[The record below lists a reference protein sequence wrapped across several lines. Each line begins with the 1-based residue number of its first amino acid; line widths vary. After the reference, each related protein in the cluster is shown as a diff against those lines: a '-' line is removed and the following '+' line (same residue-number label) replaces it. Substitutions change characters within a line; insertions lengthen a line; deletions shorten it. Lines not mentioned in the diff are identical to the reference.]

1 MIPPTL
7 QNDSSRDIVTGFL
20 NDMIRRLGWH
30 AAQAW
35 WAEDHELV
43 PGMWAL
49 ADGAPDELRDLV
61 SSHEKLLIE
70 DAGLRF
76 LEPTTVA
83 AATLPCVRACVP
95 QLEEMGLS
103 DLVVLD
109 IPGVFDLDVRL
120 VFVPSL
126 DQPLTPRVAEM
137 LASSARLMPTVIRG
151 ERERHQLSESAGR
164 DPLTGLL
171 NRRGLDA
178 AVAALPANGGLRA
191 VLYIDLDKFK
201 AVNDTHG
208 HTVGDDV
215 LMTVTRH
222 VSSQIRPDDA
232 LARLGGD
239 EFVLIAST
247 VASPESARQLAD
259 RILSAITTELRSAAG
274 PLVAISASLGVAL
287 WDGVTP
293 FADALAAADRLMYEA
308 KRAGGGIASV
318 DSDGHLLVSN
328 PLEPVHGDRVTVS
341 REVVRD
347 LATGQIW
354 GQILRLEG
362 ETATETPEAIAE
374 RVAGLVPAEATGTV
388 ILELA
393 GELWAREG
401 MLSHVVLA
409 VRDRARAASVSLM
422 IAAGSESPALRAV
435 VSELSA
441 RLGTGTVVVSL
452 DQDSAALGAVA
463 SARPRALALSPEIV
477 RSMDENPEDPADAPH
492 DILVRIVVAVA
503 DVVGVPVIARH
514 ITSASIAARLVAAGC
529 SLGTDPAV
537 TDGALKENTP

>member
-1 MIPPTL
+1 MIPSTL

-35 WAEDHELV
+35 WAEGDELV

-49 ADGAPDELRDLV
+49 ADGAPDDLRDLV

-76 LEPTTVA
+76 LEPTSVA
-83 AATLPCVRACVP
+83 AAALPCVRACVP
-95 QLEEMGLS
+95 QLESMGLAE
-103 DLVVLD
+103 LVVLD

-120 VFVPSL
+120 VFVPSVA
-126 DQPLTPRVAEM
+126 QPLTPRVAEM

-178 AVAALPANGGLRA
+178 AVAALPAVGGLRA

-239 EFVLIAST
+239 EFVLIASA
-247 VASPESARQLAD
+247 VASPESARQVAD
-259 RILSAITTELRSAAG
+259 RILSAITTDLRSAAA
-274 PLVAISASLGVAL
+274 PLVAISASVGVAL
-287 WDGVTP
+287 WDGITP

-318 DSDGHLLVSN
+318 DSDGHLVVSN
-328 PLEPVHGDRVTVS
+328 PLDSHHSDRVTVS
-341 REVVRD
+341 REVIRE
-347 LATGQIW
+347 LATGQVW
-354 GQILRLEG
+354 GQILRLVG
-362 ETATETPEAIAE
+362 ESASETSHEIAE
-374 RVAGLVPAEATGTV
+374 RVASLVGPEESGTV

-393 GELWAREG
+393 GEFWAREG
-401 MLSHVVLA
+401 VLSAVVVA
-409 VRDRARAASVSLM
+409 VRERAAAASVALM
-422 IAAGSESPALRAV
+422 IAAGSETPALRTV
-435 VSELSA
+435 VSDLSA

-463 SARPRALALSPEIV
+463 AERPRALALSPEVV
-477 RSMDENPEDPADAPH
+477 RSMDESPADPADSSH

-503 DVVGVPVIARH
+503 DVIGVPVIARH
-514 ITSASIAARLVAAGC
+514 ITSATIAARLVAAGC
-529 SLGTDPAV
+529 SLGTDPSV
-537 TDGALKENTP
+537 TDGTLKENA